1 MGENDLFS
9 MVQTYED
16 NDHYLFNAEIND
28 NEHQNPESVSVSPRI
43 DALDLPQNS
52 MDDIKEMEH
61 KNMKLSNEHRGHS
74 HGHTRVLDA
83 QEEYLHL
90 TASAVEI
97 NYPTVVT
104 NINELLKIARTVP
117 FYQAYETLKEF
128 MEKKQKEEE
137 EHDVLTSPIAEHKAS
152 SPITEQKQPPRG
164 AMAKLRNFGS
174 SMVADILFSNKTE
187 QPQKQKKAKRRVKRS
202 QSVIISKSDQQK
214 LLKKR
219 AAKKKKLKSKEL
231 IEKNGVNNGK
241 KEIVKLENS
250 KNGVKIVKPK
260 KKRVKIPKKKTV

>member
-1 MGENDLFS
+1 MG
-9 MVQTYED
+9 
-16 NDHYLFNAEIND
+16 
-28 NEHQNPESVSVSPRI
+28 HQNPESVSVSPRI

-61 KNMKLSNEHRGHS
+61 KNMKLSNKHGGHS

-90 TASAVEI
+90 TASAVKI

-117 FYQAYETLKEF
+117 FYQAYEKLKEF

-137 EHDVLTSPIAEHKAS
+137 EEVDVLNGNEEHKVVSPIAE
-152 SPITEQKQPPRG
+152 QKQQPKG
-164 AMAKLRNFGS
+164 AMAKLRKFGS

-187 QPQKQKKAKRRVKRS
+187 QP
-202 QSVIISKSDQQK
+202 
-214 LLKKR
+214 
-219 AAKKKKLKSKEL
+219 
-231 IEKNGVNNGK
+231 
-241 KEIVKLENS
+241 
-250 KNGVKIVKPK
+250 
-260 KKRVKIPKKKTV
+260 